1 MSGPDAVGTLLP
13 LVDATDAAHWIG
25 GERRPPRNGQA
36 FASINPA
43 TGEQIG
49 AVARGDADDV
59 DAAYRAAEA
68 AAPGWAARPVADRS
82 ELLRAYADRIAEHGE
97 ELARLDVAD
106 NGSPISEMANDVTI
120 AVAITRYL
128 AGAALQVRGETIPTL
143 GDRLTFTTHVPYGVV
158 GRIVPFNHPFMFAAT
173 KVAAPLLMGNTV
185 VLKPSEHTSLSALR
199 LAELTADILPPG
211 VVNVVTGFGA
221 EAGEALV
228 RHPGI
233 RRLAFIGSAATGRRI
248 QAAAAET
255 GVKTVTLE
263 LGGKNPIVVL
273 PSADL
278 DQAVHGAVRGMNF
291 TWQGQSCGSTSR
303 LIVHADVRDGF
314 VERVAEEVAALRA
327 GRPDDPATQ
336 TGAIVSEAQFT
347 KVMGYLDIGR
357 DEGAQ
362 ALVGGER
369 ATDPPLDRG
378 WFVQPTVFDHVTPSM
393 RLANE
398 EIFGPVLSVITVADA
413 DEALRVANAVPYG
426 LTASVYSQ
434 DLRTAHRFAAALD
447 AGYVWVNETSR
458 HFLGVPYGGT
468 KDSGIGREESFEELL
483 SYAQV
488 KAVNLNYSD
497 PAEG

>member
-1 MSGPDAVGTLLP
+1 MSTGAPSTVLP
-13 LVDATDAAHWIG
+13 LVDAADAAHWIG
-25 GERRPPRNGQA
+25 GERRPPHSGEA

-49 AVARGDADDV
+49 AVARGDAEDV
-59 DAAYRAAEA
+59 EAAYRAAEA
-68 AAPGWAARPVADRS
+68 AGPAWAARPVAERS
-82 ELLRAYADRIAEHGE
+82 ELLRAFADRIAEHGE
-97 ELARLDVAD
+97 ELARIDVAD
-106 NGSPISEMANDVTI
+106 NGSPVSEMANDVAI
-120 AVAITRYL
+120 AVAIIRYF

-211 VVNVVTGFGA
+211 VVNVVTGFGP

-228 RHPGI
+228 RHPGV

-278 DQAVHGAVRGMNF
+278 DQAVQGAVRGMNF

-303 LIVHADVRDGF
+303 LIVHAEVRDSF
-314 VERVAEEVAALRA
+314 VERVAEEVASLRA
-327 GRPDDPATQ
+327 GPPDDPATQ
-336 TGAIVSEAQFT
+336 TGAIVSEVQFT

-369 ATDPPLDRG
+369 ATTPPLDRG
-378 WFVQPTVFDHVTPSM
+378 WFVEPTVFDHVTPAM

-398 EIFGPVLSVITVADA
+398 EVFGPILSVITVADA

-483 SYAQV
+483 SYTQV